1 MRYIADHDF
10 HIHSKLSLCS
20 DDPQQTKEAM
30 LQYAKDNGFR
40 KIVVTDHFWD
50 KSIPNIPE
58 WYTIQ
63 DYDRVSRSLPLPQLP
78 GIDFKFGC
86 ETDIDANGVLGIAR
100 ETFDKFD
107 FVIIPITHMHMP
119 GLENKTNKERRE
131 LYISRFRGL
140 FDLDIPFKKVGMAHL
155 TCPLLAGY
163 NNWEGHL
170 EIINSIT
177 DSEFEELFSLA
188 SQKGVGIELN
198 MPIFKYSEEES
209 EQIMR
214 PYRIAKDC
222 GCKFYLG
229 SDAHHPD
236 ELEIAKKQFER
247 MIDLLKLEESD
258 KFDF

>member
-1 MRYIADHDF
+1 M
-10 HIHSKLSLCS
+10 
-20 DDPQQTKEAM
+20 
-30 LQYAKDNGFR
+30 
-40 KIVVTDHFWD
+40 
-50 KSIPNIPE
+50 
-58 WYTIQ
+58 
-63 DYDRVSRSLPLPQLP
+63 
-78 GIDFKFGC
+78 
-86 ETDIDANGVLGIAR
+86 
-100 ETFDKFD
+100 
-107 FVIIPITHMHMP
+107 
-119 GLENKTNKERRE
+119 
-131 LYISRFRGL
+131 
-140 FDLDIPFKKVGMAHL
+140 
-155 TCPLLAGY
+155 
-163 NNWEGHL
+163 